1 MYLSPNF
8 DNFEC
13 LDSTQIDA
21 LLSDIF
27 WGGSDISDYEKGL
40 KFLKK
45 NDPVFSELY
54 AKLGYLNQRKRAA
67 NFSTFVSTIVGQ
79 QLSGKAAE
87 TIFNRLLDVVENDL
101 QPRNIIRI
109 EKSKLRQVGIS
120 KAKVSYILSMAEQFY
135 SGVIDLEILN
145 NNEDAELYK
154 SLTAIRGIGPWS
166 AKIIMLFN
174 FQRLDAFP
182 FGDVTLEKAFEE
194 LWEKPIDHLQSNV
207 KNWSPYSGIVAM
219 YMWSYMDMK

>member
-1 MYLSPNF
+1 M
-8 DNFEC
+8 
-13 LDSTQIDA
+13 
-21 LLSDIF
+21 
-27 WGGSDISDYEKGL
+27 

-101 QPRNIIRI
+101 QPRNIISI